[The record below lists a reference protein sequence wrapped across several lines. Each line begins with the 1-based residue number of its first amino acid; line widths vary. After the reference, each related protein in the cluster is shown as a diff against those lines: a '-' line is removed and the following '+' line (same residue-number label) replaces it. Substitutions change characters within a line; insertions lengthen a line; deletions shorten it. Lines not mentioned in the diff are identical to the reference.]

1 MSTARSG
8 GPRQRV
14 QGVDESRPL
23 EDPLAVIRRVATVV
37 VSVTNPII
45 AAGAFFTLVLFSK
58 VGRLRRLRLRWIAV
72 GTLVGLVVAVAV
84 GLSRLYFQPWR
95 DLFGLIAQ
103 GELLTLGSRLPEFI
117 SSHLV
122 GWILA
127 QLPFGL
133 ISGLALGLGL
143 VALRRRWDA
152 QWRYASEDAEKVSD
166 SRAADKTLAK
176 LPKWPQSKTVTR
188 RNGLRVQLGAEVP
201 SGAVYDR
208 LTADDF
214 LKHCYIDGPSGFGK
228 STDIVALLRAL
239 VAAPAATKLN
249 IPAVI
254 VTMKPAAD
262 LTAAVAEIARL
273 AGRNFHVITQDG
285 RNATTTYNP
294 LRRGTPEEI
303 RNRLIEAESNSADGG
318 FSEPHYKRAGQRLT
332 LFTARALLDLAD
344 NAVTY
349 DRGRKTWRRDLPH
362 LVRLMDPAE
371 LAKVLPD
378 LSPAVASETEQ
389 YVAELESDKALV
401 AEARGMRMRFA
412 VTAEGSARSILPERD
427 NGLDLEAALFN
438 GDVVLMNLDAAA
450 DGDAARQ
457 IGNLALQDLNATLG
471 RLGARR
477 WHEGDTQRMAWICV
491 DEFSALGGTALSD
504 LFQRARGNGAGVALA
519 TQESA
524 ALDEYGEAFK
534 ASILV
539 NSNVKVLHAQ
549 TYEAE
554 NHASTWGT
562 KKGYQE
568 THQLFEERDLVG
580 TQTRASGQGSL
591 REVDQFVVHPNMLRR
606 LKPGEVYVAVTGQEP
621 VRMKV
626 KDYLSTLGAVP
637 WPARVEEDAE
647 DDSEAAEDCGP
658 TAAPADEGSSTAE
671 KQNPWLEQPVNPW
684 LNVEPA
690 DRDAEGDPYD
700 EDATEASDAAAGD
713 DSEEWG
719 EPVEEDMPDIR

>member
-1 MSTARSG
+1 MSTPRSR

-23 EDPLAVIRRVATVV
+23 EDPLAVMRRVAAVI
-37 VSVTNPII
+37 VSVTNPVI
-45 AAGAFFTLVLFSK
+45 AAGAFVTLVLFTQ
-58 VGRLRRLRLRWIAV
+58 VGRLRRLRLRWVAL
-72 GTLVGLVVAVAV
+72 GTAAALVVAVAV

-95 DLFGLIAQ
+95 DLLELIGQ
-103 GELLTLGSRLPEFI
+103 GHLLSLGSRLPGFVT
-117 SSHLV
+117 SHV
-122 GWILA
+122 GGWILA

-133 ISGLALGLGL
+133 ICGLALGLVL
-143 VALRRRWDA
+143 VALRRRWAA
-152 QWRYASEDAEKVSD
+152 QWRYASEDAEKVAD
-166 SRAADKTLAK
+166 SQAADKTLAK

-188 RNGLRVQLGAEVP
+188 RDGLRVQLGAQVP
-201 SGAVYDR
+201 SGAVFDQ

-214 LKHCYIDGPSGFGK
+214 RKHCYIDGPSGFGK
-228 STDIVALLRAL
+228 STDIIAILRAL
-239 VAAPAATKLN
+239 VAAPAAKKLN

-262 LTAAVAEIARL
+262 LTAAVAEIARM
-273 AGRNFHVITQDG
+273 AGRDFHVITQDG

-303 RNRLIEAESNSADGG
+303 RNRLIEAEANSADGG

-344 NAVTY
+344 NGVTY
-349 DRGRKTWRRDLPH
+349 DRGRKSWKRDLPH

-371 LAKVLPD
+371 LGKVLPD
-378 LSPAVASETEQ
+378 LSPAVAAETEG

-412 VTAEGSARSILPERD
+412 VTAEGSARSVLPERD
-427 NGLDLEAALFN
+427 NGLDLEAALMS

-450 DGDAARQ
+450 DADAARQ

-477 WHEGDTQRMAWICV
+477 WHEGDSERMAWICV

-524 ALDEYGEAFK
+524 ALDEYGDSFK
-534 ASILV
+534 AAILT
-539 NSNVKVLHAQ
+539 NSNVMLLHAQ

-554 NHASTWGT
+554 THASTWGT
-562 KKGYQE
+562 QKGYQE

-591 REVDQFVVHPNMLRR
+591 REVDQFVVHPNLLRR
-606 LKPGEVYVAVTGQEP
+606 LKPGEVYVAVTGQTP
-621 VRMKV
+621 VRVKV
-626 KDYLSTLGAVP
+626 KDHLSELGAIP
-637 WPARVEEDAE
+637 WPPKAKDNPDE
-647 DDSEAAEDCGP
+647 DDAPAADERSTP
-658 TAAPADEGSSTAE
+658 TAAATPEPEQGKSEG
-671 KQNPWLEQPVNPW
+671 KNPWLEQSANPW
-684 LNVEPA
+684 LTVDPA
-690 DRDAEGDPYD
+690 TADTADVPHD
-700 EDATEASDAAAGD
+700 EDAAD
-713 DSEEWG
+713 EEWG
-719 EPVEEDMPDIR
+719 EPDDEDMPDLR